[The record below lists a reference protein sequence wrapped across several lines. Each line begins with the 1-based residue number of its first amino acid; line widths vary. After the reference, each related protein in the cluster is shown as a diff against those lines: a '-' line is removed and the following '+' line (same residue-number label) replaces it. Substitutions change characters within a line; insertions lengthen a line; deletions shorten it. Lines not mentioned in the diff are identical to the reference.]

1 MFIQNAPIIWFIK
14 TQNTVEAAKFGSKL
28 VALRI
33 CKDFIVVLRYK
44 LRMFGFIL
52 EGHAY
57 AFCDNR
63 GVVKNTNIPEVV
75 HHMKHNAINY
85 NSVREAV
92 AADILLI
99 GKEDGETIL
108 ENFLA
113 KFMTVH
119 KRWD

>member
-1 MFIQNAPIIWFIK
+1 M
-14 TQNTVEAAKFGSKL
+14 
-28 VALRI
+28 
-33 CKDFIVVLRYK
+33 
-44 LRMFGFIL
+44 
-52 EGHAY
+52 
-57 AFCDNR
+57 
-63 GVVKNTNIPEVV
+63 
-75 HHMKHNAINY
+75 INY